1 MSGALLRI
9 LFVLCFV
16 NSLAAFSQSLNI
28 DSSLAVWND
37 PNQSDSLRMQA
48 IHAVAWHGYINTNP
62 DSAFYYAQL
71 MFDFASDHGYRQQTS
86 IALNTM
92 GAAQY
97 YSGHLPEAIDYYTR
111 SLEFRSETDNAV
123 GVANLLNNLA
133 SIYYSQ
139 GDYARAIQNLTQ
151 SLQIKEN
158 LEDTFGMVNTL
169 SNVGAIYR
177 RDDNHEKALE
187 YFLKSLEL
195 AEELDN
201 PEMIANALNSIGVT
215 YKDQGDDAYAKMD
228 SAKGNQMFSHALVH
242 YQRSLAI
249 KEEVGDLRG
258 TARTLNNI
266 GNLLYHQENYDEA
279 LEQHNRSLEI
289 KREVQDQSGIAVSL
303 NNIANIYRQKGQV
316 QKAIANSLQAL
327 EISQR
332 LGAVSIERDA
342 AEALYKTHTLAGRY
356 KDALQMYEL
365 YILLQDSI
373 KSEENQ
379 KEIMHQRFKY
389 EFDKKEASITAE
401 QEKKDAI
408 TSEKIH
414 RQNLER
420 NTFLGGFGLML
431 LLAGIFYVQRTR
443 IAREKK
449 RSDELLLNIL
459 PSETAKELK
468 TKGHA
473 EAKLFDEVSVLFTDF
488 KGFTQLSEK
497 MKPHDLVAEINEC
510 FSAFD
515 RIMEKHG
522 VEKIKTIGD
531 AYMAAGGLPTSN
543 TTHAEDVVNA
553 ALEIQQFMRQ
563 RAEKLKSE
571 SLPYFEI
578 RIGIHTG
585 PVVAGIVGIKKFQY
599 DIWGDTVN
607 TASRMESSGEA
618 GKVNISAVT
627 YARIKHLFNC
637 TYRGEI
643 EAKGKGKVGM
653 YFVEHAQ

>member
-9 LFVLCFV
+9 LFVLCFA
-16 NSLAAFSQSLNI
+16 NSLAAFSQGINV
-28 DSSLAVWND
+28 DSSLAIWND
-37 PNQSDSLRMQA
+37 PNQSDSLRMEA
-48 IHAVAWHGYINTNP
+48 IHAVAWHGYINTKP

-71 MFDFASDHGYRQQTS
+71 MFDFASAGGYRQQTS
-86 IALNTM
+86 VALNTM

-97 YSGHLPEAIDYYTR
+97 YRGHLTEAIEYYTQ
-111 SLEFRSETDNAV
+111 SIEFRSEADNPV

-177 RDDNHEKALE
+177 RGDNHEKALE

-249 KEEVGDLRG
+249 HEEMGNTRG

-266 GNLLYHQENYDEA
+266 GNLLFHQENFDEA
-279 LEQHNRSLEI
+279 LEHHNRSLEL
-289 KREVQDQSGIAVSL
+289 KQKVQDQSGVAVSL
-303 NNIANIYRQKGQV
+303 NNIANIYRKTGRIEA
-316 QKAIANSLQAL
+316 AIANSQQAL
-327 EISQR
+327 KIAQELGVIS
-332 LGAVSIERDA
+332 VERDA
-342 AEALYKTHTLAGRY
+342 TEALYRTYLQNLEYEAS
-356 KDALQMYEL
+356 LQMYERF
-365 YILLQDSI
+365 ILLRDSI
-373 KSEENQ
+373 NSEENQ

-389 EFDKKEASITAE
+389 DFDKKEALNAAE

-449 RSDELLLNIL
+449 RSEELLLNIL
-459 PSETAKELK
+459 PSETARELK
-468 TKGHA
+468 TKGYA
-473 EAKLFDEVSVLFTDF
+473 DTKSFDEVSVLFTDF

-497 MKPHDLVAEINEC
+497 MEPHDLVAEINEC

-553 ALEIQQFMRQ
+553 ALEIQQFMHQ

-571 SLPYFEI
+571 GLPYFEI

-618 GKVNISAVT
+618 GKVNISADT
-627 YARIKHLFNC
+627 YSRINHLFNC

-653 YFVEHAQ
+653 YFVDHAQ